1 MNTIQEKIETET
13 KYPLIIKYVV
23 SDKDIDDFFS
33 NFTVEQLD
41 DFEQSLDLYF
51 NKQDIKYNPEYDS
64 LESTEGHDFN
74 KGIIR
79 LACSLITYKDFVED
93 YKLDYSEVVLSKV
106 MEYFREYKIKN
117 LMEYGNDSDEG
128 LYKLSSLYKKITDNL
143 GIKYYDINTRDKEG
157 SDGRF
162 ITTIIFNNKSELEV
176 ETDAWSGIKV
186 VTENVKSIYENFKN
200 LSFQTIKNR
209 SQNELEFEY

>member
-1 MNTIQEKIETET
+1 MNTIQEKIETQT

-51 NKQDIKYNPEYDS
+51 NKQDIKYNSEYDS
-64 LESTEGHDFN
+64 LESTEGYDFN

-93 YKLDYSEVVLSKV
+93 YKTDYSEVILSKV
-106 MEYFREYKIKN
+106 MEYFREHKIKN

-128 LYKLSSLYKKITDNL
+128 LYHLSSLYKEIMDKLN
-143 GIKYYDINTRDKEG
+143 IKYLDVFTEDFSAGKYL
-157 SDGRF
+157 
-162 ITTIIFNNKSELEV
+162 TTITFEDNSEIQID
-176 ETDAWSGIKV
+176 TDAFNGIKV
-186 VTENVKSIYENFKN
+186 VSENVKSIYEHVNMKSKEDE
-200 LSFQTIKNR
+200 L
-209 SQNELEFEY
+209 QNELECEY